1 MVHHTVPTSE
11 SHHEN
16 LTCHVWSRDNSKKYS
31 MSGFLASYIKRKAG
45 PTVVHYWNLSCV
57 IGTVLNWRIILL
69 LGQCILIISLFC
81 VCRWTMFFQ
90 GWEIAH
96 SLIAHSLI
104 CSFAHFAQIK
114 WATVSDSL
122 RSLKTNERPWAIR
135 SGCSEEMSDCEWFA
149 QVPQRKWGN

>member
-16 LTCHVWSRDNSKKYS
+16 LTCHVWSRVNSKKYS

-45 PTVVHYWNLSCV
+45 PTVVQYWNLSCV
-57 IGTVLNWRIILL
+57 IGTVLILRIILL

-104 CSFAHFAQIK
+104 CSFAQMSDRERFAQVAQRK
-114 WATVSDSL
+114 WAIVSDSL
-122 RSLKTNERPWAIR
+122 RSLRGNEGI
-135 SGCSEEMSDCEWFA
+135 SESLIF
-149 QVPQRKWGN
+149 